1 MQSPE
6 MVPGGR
12 DVPAAARA
20 RHVRATGAAAAVV
33 GGVDGHRGALMITG
47 QARVDE
53 TLGEIRISCDQVI
66 SWASTVSSLRASNS
80 HGYANPDMTT
90 ARWCRCE

>member
-1 MQSPE
+1 MRAA
-6 MVPGGR
+6 VR
-12 DVPAAARA
+12 AALAAAGLA
-20 RHVRATGAAAAVV
+20 IGILSVVMPFAMQAAIGTQLALASMHV
-33 GGVDGHRGALMITG
+33 ITG

-53 TLGEIRISCDQVI
+53 TLGEIRISCDQMI
-66 SWASTVSSLRASNS
+66 SWASTVSSLRAPNS